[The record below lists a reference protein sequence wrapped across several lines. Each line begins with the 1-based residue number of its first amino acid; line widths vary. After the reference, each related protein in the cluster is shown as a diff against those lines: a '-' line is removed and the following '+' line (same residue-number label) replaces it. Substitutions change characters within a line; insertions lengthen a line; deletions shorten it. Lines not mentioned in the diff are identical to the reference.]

1 MMKAAAFQMNR
12 LLPIFRIVLATLV
25 LPLIGLTTACATLP
39 GDSGLD
45 MRSPGPENGYIPN
58 SIGIVPPGR
67 AYVETSVEAARGPQ
81 DQSFRRFPVLVR
93 TGLGEN
99 LEARVV
105 VGAYRYDEGATDR
118 ESGSGPLSLG
128 AKYRISKGRGTAL
141 TPAWGLEVDVVV
153 SGVFDEPNDGSV
165 VSGLA
170 LNFDHTLS
178 PSTLLSWNV
187 AVLVP
192 EDSQGDYFAQGFFT
206 AAFAGFVSKNIQL
219 YVDGA
224 LNFPSDGPG
233 TDPAA
238 LLGCGGYL
246 YLGNRVVIW
255 AAYDFGLTSVSPD
268 GTAKLGIS
276 LAF

>member
-1 MMKAAAFQMNR
+1 MKVVTTQMNR
-12 LLPIFRIVLATLV
+12 RSPIFRMVFATLA
-25 LPLIGLTTACATLP
+25 LPLIGLTMGCATLP
-39 GDSGLD
+39 GDSGPD
-45 MRSPGPENGYIPN
+45 MRAPGPENGYIPN

-67 AYVETSVEAARGPQ
+67 AYVETSVEAARGPE

-93 TGLGEN
+93 TGLSEN

-105 VGAYRYDEGATDR
+105 VGAYRNDESAADR

-128 AKYRISKGRGTAL
+128 GKYRISKGRGTAL
-141 TPAWGLEVDVVV
+141 TPAWGVEVDLVVP
-153 SGVFDEPNDGSV
+153 GVFDEPYDGSIA
-165 VSGLA
+165 SGVT

-178 PSTLLSWNV
+178 PSTLLSWN
-187 AVLVP
+187 AGVLVP
-192 EDSQGDYFAQGFFT
+192 EDSEGDFFAQGFFT
-206 AAFAGFVSKNIQL
+206 AAFAGFVSRNIQL
-219 YVDGA
+219 YVDGT

-238 LLGCGGYL
+238 LLGAGGYF